1 MPTRFASTMAL
12 SAVFATLVALIFYR
26 FAGGAAAAGSAP
38 QLTPIVCAT
47 TSLAVGAKIRP
58 GDLKLVSVPMTLRP
72 RDSFSRMEDVVE
84 RSVIAPVVQDEPVLK
99 QRISEPGSGLGL
111 APMIPTGYR
120 AVSVRVN
127 DVIGVAG
134 YAQPGM
140 HVDVL
145 VTGRPPDS
153 ADTVT
158 RTVLQNVLIL
168 SAGQVLQPEP
178 KGLAI
183 NATLVT
189 LQVTPREAEVLTL
202 ANDGGH
208 IQLVLRNS
216 TDSAF
221 QASSGTQLSSVYGS
235 SPQPAATHP
244 LPATHPQSP
253 PKAVAEK
260 VEPVPSADRHG
271 TVEIIRGSHRFEE
284 SSATPA
290 QTNEASADRS
300 KR

>member
-1 MPTRFASTMAL
+1 M
-12 SAVFATLVALIFYR
+12 
-26 FAGGAAAAGSAP
+26 
-38 QLTPIVCAT
+38 
-47 TSLAVGAKIRP
+47 
-58 GDLKLVSVPMTLRP
+58 
-72 RDSFSRMEDVVE
+72 E
-84 RSVIAPVVQDEPVLK
+84 RSVIAPVVEDEPVLK

-216 TDSAF
+216 TDSAL

-235 SPQPAATHP
+235 SRGLFPRQHVLSRQLIRNQALRKP
-244 LPATHPQSP
+244 LRRRLNPFRRPIAM
-253 PKAVAEK
+253 AL
-260 VEPVPSADRHG
+260 
-271 TVEIIRGSHRFEE
+271 
-284 SSATPA
+284 
-290 QTNEASADRS
+290 
-300 KR
+300 